1 MQEAI
6 FENFN
11 KLTSVDIEQIEKYHE
26 LLPIELIDIWEK
38 YGYGMLMNGNL
49 KVINPDDYKSA
60 VEMSYFRGNYSIP
73 IFATGFGDIIT
84 WEKNEYIGI
93 VKYKNGSFDI
103 IVKKM
108 KHFLNCL
115 TEKYFVEKY
124 FEQSK
129 FEEAI
134 KAHGNLKFDECF
146 GYVPLLGLGGN
157 DKIENLKKVKIRE
170 HIELI
175 SQLVGKIGM

>member
-1 MQEAI
+1 MQEAL

-11 KLTSVDIEQIEKYHE
+11 KVISVDIEQIEKYRE

-38 YGYGMLMNGNL
+38 HGYGMLMNGNL
-49 KVINPDDYKSA
+49 KVINPDDYTSV
-60 VEMSYFRGNYSIP
+60 VEMSYFRSNYSIP

-103 IVKKM
+103 IMKKM
-108 KHFLNCL
+108 KHFLNSL
-115 TEKYFVEKY
+115 TDQYFVEKY
-124 FEQSK
+124 FEQTK
-129 FEEAI
+129 YEEAI
-134 KAHGNLKFDECF
+134 KAYGNLKFDESF

-157 DKIENLKKVKIRE
+157 DKIENLQKVKIRE